1 VLGEETATAWCP
13 DWYSLLQAAKYLGVA
28 PWDLME
34 RSVWWRDKAVIA
46 ASAEAQ
52 ADDIKK

>member
-1 VLGEETATAWCP
+1 M
-13 DWYSLLQAAKYLGVA
+13 QAAKYLGVA